1 MKGINPHDEVKGSIS
16 TPKDRYLH
24 DTERNIERTAN
35 RIKIQKSSSS

>member
-1 MKGINPHDEVKGSIS
+1 VKSRVQYQLLKI
-16 TPKDRYLH
+16 DMH